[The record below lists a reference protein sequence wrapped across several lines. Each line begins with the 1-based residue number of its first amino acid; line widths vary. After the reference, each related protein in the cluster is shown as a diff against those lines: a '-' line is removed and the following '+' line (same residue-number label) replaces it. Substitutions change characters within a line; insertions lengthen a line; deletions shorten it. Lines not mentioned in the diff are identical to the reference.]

1 MAMAPHVSPTIDSLL
16 ADPLIQS
23 VMRADRV
30 DPRALKTMLTRV
42 AANHREPRLDLEGA
56 RIRFGGQ
63 ARARAEDA
71 TPLPPA
77 PIWIGDGGGCCRC

>member
-1 MAMAPHVSPTIDSLL
+1 MAMPPQVSPTIDSLL

-30 DPRALKTMLTRV
+30 DPLALRTMLTRV
-42 AANHREPRLDLEGA
+42 AANRREPRLDLDGA

-63 ARARAEDA
+63 PRPRAGEA

-77 PIWIGDGGGCCRC
+77 PAWLGDGDACCRC